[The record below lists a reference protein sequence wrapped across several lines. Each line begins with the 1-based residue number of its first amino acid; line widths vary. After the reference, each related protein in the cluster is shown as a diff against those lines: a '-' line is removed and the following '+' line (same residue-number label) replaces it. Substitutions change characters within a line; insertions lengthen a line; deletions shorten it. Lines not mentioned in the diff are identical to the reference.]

1 MNQTNEFREGLDEL
15 ASHYQEILQLLGEN
29 PDREGL
35 EKTPMRVAKA
45 MQVLTRGYTQDP
57 KRVLLDAL
65 FEEKYDQM
73 VIVKDI
79 LLFFM
84 RTSHAALLWK
94 GTRSLHSSWSY
105 HRTEQGSTR
114 GRHIQSQTSGARTTH
129 PTSERLHTRGIAA
142 FGRDGCHR
150 SKTHVYADARSRKT
164 KFYHHNECLFG
175 CFQPSKNT

>member
-65 FEEKYDQM
+65 FEEKYD
-73 VIVKDI
+73 
-79 LLFFM
+79 
-84 RTSHAALLWK
+84 
-94 GTRSLHSSWSY
+94 
-105 HRTEQGSTR
+105 
-114 GRHIQSQTSGARTTH
+114 
-129 PTSERLHTRGIAA
+129 
-142 FGRDGCHR
+142 
-150 SKTHVYADARSRKT
+150 
-164 KFYHHNECLFG
+164 
-175 CFQPSKNT
+175 

>member
-65 FEEKYDQM
+65 FEEKRNHNR
-73 VIVKDI
+73 VRG
-79 LLFFM
+79 LF
-84 RTSHAALLWK
+84 W
-94 GTRSLHSSWSY
+94 
-105 HRTEQGSTR
+105 
-114 GRHIQSQTSGARTTH
+114 I
-129 PTSERLHTRGIAA
+129 
-142 FGRDGCHR
+142 
-150 SKTHVYADARSRKT
+150 RKPQNSI
-164 KFYHHNECLFG
+164 K
-175 CFQPSKNT
+175 S

>member
-1 MNQTNEFREGLDEL
+1 MNQTNEFREGLDDL

-35 EKTPMRVAKA
+35 EKTPMRVAHC
-45 MQVLTRGYTQDP
+45 
-57 KRVLLDAL
+57 KR
-65 FEEKYDQM
+65 YR
-73 VIVKDI
+73 

-94 GTRSLHSSWSY
+94 GTRSLHSSWTY
-105 HRTEQGSTR
+105 HWTEQGSTR
-114 GRHIQSQTSGARTTH
+114 GRHIQSQTSGSRTTH
-129 PTSERLHTRGIAA
+129 STSERLHTRGIATI
-142 FGRDGCHR
+142 GRDGCHR

-175 CFQPSKNT
+175 CF